1 MRSYLISN
9 LIDASQENS
18 NQYFDETII
27 EETLLEFQNHIS
39 KLSIKDAAKI
49 LLSTQNYIQR
59 ASLKIHETFEVNC
72 GDVCYIDFGQAY
84 LNESGF
90 QHFGLVISKLNGKV
104 FVIPMTSN
112 PYTYAQA
119 YDRIENPNGRKH
131 LMRFGQRN
139 GLNRESVLFINDCKF
154 INPTRII
161 EIVGHLDLSDELFY
175 RIQKRVG
182 YCLFKEGVR

>member
-1 MRSYLISN
+1 MRSYLLN
-9 LIDASQENS
+9 TLIDATQEES
-18 NQYFDETII
+18 EFDPNII
-27 EETLLEFQNHIS
+27 EETIDQFQNHIS
-39 KLSIKDAAKI
+39 KLNSKEAAKI

-59 ASLKIHETFEVNC
+59 SMLKIHETFEVNV

-90 QHFGLVISKLNGKV
+90 QHFGIVISKLNGKV
-104 FVIPMTSN
+104 FVVPMTSN

-119 YDRIENPNGRKH
+119 YDRIENPTGRKH

-161 EIVGHLDLSDELFY
+161 EVVGHLDINEPFFIK
-175 RIQKRVG
+175 IQKRVG
-182 YCLFKEGVR
+182 FCLFKEGVR

>member
-1 MRSYLISN
+1 MRSYLLN
-9 LIDASQENS
+9 TLIDATQEES
-18 NQYFDETII
+18 EFDPNII
-27 EETLLEFQNHIS
+27 EETIDQFQNHIS
-39 KLSIKDAAKI
+39 KLNSKEAAKI
-49 LLSTQNYIQR
+49 LISTQNYIQR
-59 ASLKIHETFEVNC
+59 SMLKIHETFEVNV

-90 QHFGLVISKLNGKV
+90 QHFGIVISKLNGKV
-104 FVIPMTSN
+104 FVVPMTSN

-119 YDRIENPNGRKH
+119 YDRIENPTGRKH

-161 EIVGHLDLSDELFY
+161 EIVGHLDINEPFFIK
-175 RIQKRVG
+175 IQKRVG
-182 YCLFKEGVR
+182 FCLFKEGVR

>member
-1 MRSYLISN
+1 MRSYILNN
-9 LIDASQENS
+9 LLEAQENN

-27 EETLLEFQNHIS
+27 EETMQEFQNHIS
-39 KLSIKDAAKI
+39 KLSVKDATKV

-59 ASLKIHETFEVNC
+59 SSLKIHETFEVNC

-90 QHFGLVISKLNGKV
+90 QHFGLVISKINGKV

-112 PYTYAQA
+112 PITFAQA
-119 YDRIENPNGRKH
+119 YDRNENPNGRKH

-161 EIVGHLDLSDELFY
+161 EIVGHLDCTDELFA

>member
-1 MRSYLISN
+1 MRSN
-9 LIDASQENS
+9 LINTLIDTLQEEDNTE
-18 NQYFDETII
+18 FTEDII
-27 EETLLEFQNHIS
+27 EETIQEFQKHIT
-39 KLSIKDAAKI
+39 KLNGKDAAKI

-59 ASLKIHETFEVNC
+59 STLKIHETFEVHV

-90 QHFGLVISKLNGKV
+90 QHFGLVLSKLNGKV
-104 FVIPMTSN
+104 FVVPMTSN
-112 PYTYAQA
+112 AYTYAQA
-119 YDRIENPNGRKH
+119 YDRYENPNGRKH

-161 EIVGHLDLSDELFY
+161 EIVGHLDVNDNFFLK
-175 RIQKRVG
+175 IQKRVG
-182 YCLFKEGVR
+182 FCLFKEGVR

>member
-1 MRSYLISN
+1 MRSYLLN
-9 LIDASQENS
+9 TLIDATQEES
-18 NQYFDETII
+18 EFDPNII
-27 EETLLEFQNHIS
+27 EETIDQFQNHIS
-39 KLSIKDAAKI
+39 KLNSKEAAKI

-59 ASLKIHETFEVNC
+59 SMLKIHETFEVNV

-90 QHFGLVISKLNGKV
+90 QHFGIVISKLNGKV
-104 FVIPMTSN
+104 FVVPMTSN

-119 YDRIENPNGRKH
+119 YDRIENPTGRKH

-161 EIVGHLDLSDELFY
+161 EIVGHLDINEPFFIK
-175 RIQKRVG
+175 IQK
-182 YCLFKEGVR
+182 

>member
-1 MRSYLISN
+1 MRSYIISN
-9 LIDASQENS
+9 LIYATQEEITNS
-18 NQYFDETII
+18 NEGII
-27 EETLLEFQNHIS
+27 EETMNEFQNHIS
-39 KLSIKDAAKI
+39 KLNKKEAAKI
-49 LLSTQNYIQR
+49 LLSTQNYMQR
-59 ASLKIHETFEVNC
+59 SQLKIHETFEVHV

-104 FVIPMTSN
+104 FVVPMTSN

-119 YDRIENPNGRKH
+119 YDRIDNPNGRKH

-161 EIVGHLDLSDELFY
+161 EIVGHLDVNEPFFLK
-175 RIQKRVG
+175 IQKRVG
-182 YCLFKEGVR
+182 FCLFKEGVR

>member
-1 MRSYLISN
+1 MRSYLLN
-9 LIDASQENS
+9 TLIDATQEES
-18 NQYFDETII
+18 EFDPNII
-27 EETLLEFQNHIS
+27 EETIDQFQNHIS
-39 KLSIKDAAKI
+39 KLNSKEAAKI

-59 ASLKIHETFEVNC
+59 SMLKIHETFEVNV

-90 QHFGLVISKLNGKV
+90 QHFGIVISKLNGKV
-104 FVIPMTSN
+104 FVVPMTSN

-119 YDRIENPNGRKH
+119 YDRIENPTGRKH

-139 GLNRESVLFINDCKF
+139 GLNRKSVLFINDCKF

-161 EIVGHLDLSDELFY
+161 EIVGHLDINEPFFIK
-175 RIQKRVG
+175 IQKRVG
-182 YCLFKEGVR
+182 FCLFKEGVR

>member
-1 MRSYLISN
+1 MRSYLLN
-9 LIDASQENS
+9 TLIDATQEESEYDPN
-18 NQYFDETII
+18 II
-27 EETLLEFQNHIS
+27 EETIDQFQNHIS
-39 KLSIKDAAKI
+39 KLNSKEAAKI

-59 ASLKIHETFEVNC
+59 SMLKIHETFEVNV

-90 QHFGLVISKLNGKV
+90 QHFGIVISKLNGKV
-104 FVIPMTSN
+104 FVVPMTSN

-119 YDRIENPNGRKH
+119 YDRIENPTGRKH

-161 EIVGHLDLSDELFY
+161 EIVGHLDINEPFFIK
-175 RIQKRVG
+175 IQKRVG
-182 YCLFKEGVR
+182 FCLFKEGVR

>member
-1 MRSYLISN
+1 MRSYLLN
-9 LIDASQENS
+9 TLIDATQEES
-18 NQYFDETII
+18 EFDPNII
-27 EETLLEFQNHIS
+27 EETIDQFQNHIS
-39 KLSIKDAAKI
+39 KLNSKEAAKI

-59 ASLKIHETFEVNC
+59 SMLKIHETFEVNV

-90 QHFGLVISKLNGKV
+90 QHFGIVISKLNGKV
-104 FVIPMTSN
+104 FVVPMTSN

-119 YDRIENPNGRKH
+119 YDRIENPTGRKH

-161 EIVGHLDLSDELFY
+161 EIVGHLDINEPFFIK
-175 RIQKRVG
+175 IQKRVG
-182 YCLFKEGVR
+182 FCLFKEGVR

>member
-9 LIDASQENS
+9 LIDATQENS
-18 NQYFDETII
+18 SPYFDENII
-27 EETLLEFQNHIS
+27 EETMIELQNHIS
-39 KLSIKDAAKI
+39 KLSVRDAAKI

-59 ASLKIHETFEVNC
+59 SALKIHETFEVNC

-104 FVIPMTSN
+104 FVVPMTSN
-112 PYTYAQA
+112 PYTYSQA
-119 YDRIENPNGRKH
+119 YDRFENPSGRKH

-161 EIVGHLDLSDELFY
+161 EIVGHLDLEDELFLK
-175 RIQKRVG
+175 IQKRVG
-182 YCLFKEGVR
+182 FCLFKEGVR

>member
-1 MRSYLISN
+1 MRSYLLN
-9 LIDASQENS
+9 TLIDATQEES
-18 NQYFDETII
+18 EFDPNII
-27 EETLLEFQNHIS
+27 EETIDQFQNHIS
-39 KLSIKDAAKI
+39 KLNSKEAAKI

-59 ASLKIHETFEVNC
+59 SMLKIHETFEVNV

-90 QHFGLVISKLNGKV
+90 QHFGIVISKLNGKV
-104 FVIPMTSN
+104 FVVPMTSN

-119 YDRIENPNGRKH
+119 YDRIENPTGRKH

-161 EIVGHLDLSDELFY
+161 EIVGHLDINEPFFVK
-175 RIQKRVG
+175 IQKRVG
-182 YCLFKEGVR
+182 FCLFKEGVR

>member
-1 MRSYLISN
+1 MRSYLISS
-9 LIDASQENS
+9 LIDATLEDN
-18 NQYFDETII
+18 NFNEGII
-27 EETLLEFQNHIS
+27 EETMFEFQNHIS
-39 KLSIKDAAKI
+39 KLNGKDAAKI

-59 ASLKIHETFEVNC
+59 SQLKIHETFEVNV

-104 FVIPMTSN
+104 FVVPMTSN

-119 YDRIENPNGRKH
+119 YDRIDNPYGRKH

-161 EIVGHLDLSDELFY
+161 EIVGHLDINDEFFLK
-175 RIQKRVG
+175 IQKRVG
-182 YCLFKEGVR
+182 YCLFKEGLR